1 MPEVRGGVE
10 EEVGGTDIRRSYDR
24 PIFAVRREV
33 LEELLGDPAWSRRLG
48 EARTLRE
55 VQRILL
61 EFAEERGYRVK
72 AVGEEENRE
81 EL

>member
-1 MPEVRGGVE
+1 MSADL
-10 EEVGGTDIRRSYDR
+10 T
-24 PIFAVRREV
+24 FAVRREV

-55 VQRILL
+55 VRRILL

-72 AVGEEENRE
+72 RLRGGSA
-81 EL
+81 